1 MRYFTRPAA
10 PDFLLRN
17 AARWNQQW
25 ADLKSRNSG
34 ASFQWYKFEGQ
45 PVNQKISPLLAALAQ
60 EHCAYCDAFPNKSDD
75 DTIDH
80 FKPKSDAR
88 FLLLAYEWTNLYSAC
103 GHCQKEKWEQF
114 SELLLRPDADDY
126 TFGRYFVYNYSNHE
140 IDINPNTTSDE
151 QERARMTICIFNFNH
166 PGQVT
171 ARRQSW
177 ERWWSPK
184 TSQVLEDFAFRF
196 IFEEA
201 GF

>member
-1 MRYFTRPAA
+1 MRHFTRPAA
-10 PDFLLRN
+10 PDFLLKN

-25 ADLKSRNSG
+25 TKLRARNAG

-45 PVNQKISPLLAALAQ
+45 PVNQKIAPRLAALVQ

-196 IFEEA
+196 IFE
-201 GF
+201 